1 MSGTAAAR
9 LNDPIAHTNAH
20 ARFWAKFVGGVVGGI
35 VAGALAGAAVTA
47 IIGTGG
53 AAAAPIMAAV
63 AVGGARFLG
72 GLGGAALGEVIADKL
87 IPEKLTVTGKITTAS
102 HDVFINSKARGAA
115 RASPETPIDQAICS
129 KHSPPIYLA
138 EGSETVFVNS
148 WVMSR
153 KDDHTTCGAK
163 ISEGS
168 PNVFVGGPTAR
179 VRNVADE
186 VPFISKAIVTIFSL
200 LMLARG
206 LRCLPKL
213 ARQGRSALPC
223 LVEGALSAGV
233 GLWGLVSSVGHP
245 VIAATGGK
253 VLSGAEELDFEL
265 PGPIPLAWQRLYSSH
280 DVRDESLLGRGWSMP
295 YSMELVLTANQ
306 GGEPVAILY
315 DDQGRDIEFSQ
326 LEPGTGIYSQSE
338 GYWLWRS
345 EGGHYFA
352 QSIEGAFWLFA
363 SPEENLPEQRLKL
376 QRIEDRNANFIEL
389 RWNRQGQLHQI
400 TDSTGRLLE
409 LRYGN
414 TNRLRQIALIAGAP
428 GETPGIL
435 VNYGYGATGQL
446 TDVTNRTGQVVRR
459 FGYNPD
465 GLMTL
470 HANAA
475 GLECH
480 YAWQGTGKWARVVR
494 HWTNEGEH
502 YEISYRI
509 VEGIAPT
516 SSQAH
521 PIPAATPDTVIGQTR
536 ATDQLGRVQTW
547 DWNTDYRILAY
558 TNPAGQCWRAA
569 YNQDKQRLSLTAPD
583 GNSTRYCYDSQG
595 LLASETDALGR
606 TRSTGWT
613 PQGLPWRETAPDG
626 KVTRYTW
633 DERGNLSCRTDP
645 DGSQTHYIY
654 DTRGLPLRI
663 TDARGGVK
671 RFTWDARALLRSHT
685 DCSGQTTRYS
695 YDGYGH
701 LTRITDALGQITTF
715 THDPLGRLRGQSLPD
730 GAHHAYD
737 YDGAGRLTGAT
748 DPLSR
753 ISRFAWD
760 GANRLTARQ
769 DAEGRQIELHYDKA
783 GRLSDLINENG
794 AAYRFTYDAADRLSE
809 EHRPD
814 GTRLSI
820 QYDANGAPILL
831 TRYPGI
837 GDEIDEEAPILPD
850 PSDPAS
856 RTAETGVHR
865 ELQNTAPETRVNKGL
880 QGSAPETP
888 VNSGLAGS
896 LLSPDESGL
905 PQHTHLIRDA
915 AGRLIEKRTAHHLYR
930 YAYDAADRLTEAR
943 KFALA
948 LPEALDTAG
957 LSSAYPTPPAP
968 PCQSTAESRVNKGL
982 QGSAPETPVN
992 SRLAGALPGD
1002 KPPES
1007 KLTPLHSVRFAYDA
1021 LGRLIEERA
1030 TDETCGQT
1038 HTLCHEHDALGNR
1051 TRTLLP
1057 TLPEE
1062 DALRALNYLYYGSG
1076 HLHQIN
1082 FSYQRAGEETPR
1094 HQLIADIERDAL
1106 HRETARSQGALRT
1119 RYALDPLG
1127 RRLGLWSQSADFS
1140 PEQPLAA
1147 NDEGWLQALARAGQS
1162 TNSRRGQ
1169 HPSPASH
1176 PLDGLLKAYIY
1187 DKAGE
1192 LRRVR
1197 HSSQGDTLYAYDA
1210 TGRITNKATSVN
1222 TISNETFAYDP
1233 AGNLLD
1239 PSSQMAL
1246 SRRTQHPQAG
1256 YVRDNLVRVFEDKR
1270 FSYDGFGRL
1279 IEKKIGRHTRQRFTW
1294 DEEDHLIAV
1303 TTTRRPGTD
1312 AQSEQTVRFT
1322 YDALGRRI
1330 SKTDAFGTTFFIWEG
1345 MRLIEERRG
1354 QHVITYVYEPGSY
1367 VPLARLDAT
1376 GLPRQGASPEPPVNK
1391 GLQGS
1396 ASETPAN
1403 SGLAG
1408 SLSETRIDKG
1418 LQGSLPGRIGSGL
1431 AGDAQSTRAAG
1442 QPKLCEVYY
1451 FHTDQVG
1458 LPEELTN
1465 AQGQRIWQAS
1475 YKTWGNTVREAWAY
1489 ANIDGSPIFTQDQG
1503 QMPDPQAREQ
1513 NLRFQGQYLD
1523 RDTGLHYNT
1532 FRYYDPDIGRFIS
1545 PDPIGLAGDLN
1556 LFSYVTNP
1564 IAWIDPLGW
1573 MPWSWNPNG
1582 MGHHLIPRGKANSIG
1597 LTELGTIYDTP
1608 TFFPKPYQP
1617 GMHEELHR
1625 AIKPDIGKIQ
1635 GPWTG
1640 SADDLY
1646 AATSKGLDTVS
1657 HIKGDLKIPATGE
1670 VIASNVTPKE
1680 THKKLLDWFK
1690 NKKGPC

>member
-168 PNVFVGGPTAR
+168 PNIFVGGPTAR

-253 VLSGAEELDFEL
+253 VLSGAENLDFEL

-446 TDVTNRTGQVVRR
+446 TEVTNRTGQVVRR

-494 HWTNEGEH
+494 HWTSEGEH

-558 TNPAGQCWRAA
+558 TNPAGQCWRAT

-583 GNSTRYCYDSQG
+583 GNSTRYRYDSQG

-626 KVTRYTW
+626 KVTRYAW

-794 AAYRFTYDAADRLSE
+794 DAYRFTYDAADRLSE

-820 QYDANGAPILL
+820 KYDANGAPILL
-831 TRYPGI
+831 THYPGI

-850 PSDPAS
+850 SSDPAG
-856 RTAETGVHR
+856 RTAETGVNR

-880 QGSAPETP
+880 AGSAPETP

-896 LLSPDESGL
+896 L
-905 PQHTHLIRDA
+905 A
-915 AGRLIEKRTAHHLYR
+915 
-930 YAYDAADRLTEAR
+930 
-943 KFALA
+943 
-948 LPEALDTAG
+948 
-957 LSSAYPTPPAP
+957 
-968 PCQSTAESRVNKGL
+968 
-982 QGSAPETPVN
+982 
-992 SRLAGALPGD
+992 GD
-1002 KPPES
+1002 KPPEP
-1007 KLTPLHSVRFAYDA
+1007 KLTPLHSICFAYDA

-1038 HTLCHEHDALGNR
+1038 HTLRYEHDALGNR

-1082 FSYQRAGEETPR
+1082 FSYQRAGEESPR

-1162 TNSRRGQ
+1162 IHSRAGQSTHARAGQ
-1169 HPSPASH
+1169 HSSPASH
-1176 PLDGLLKAYIY
+1176 PLDGLIKAYIY

-1222 TISNETFAYDP
+1222 TISNEAFAYDP

-1279 IEKKIGRHTRQRFTW
+1279 IEKKIGRHTRQRFYW

-1330 SKTDAFGTTFFIWEG
+1330 SKTDAFGMTFFIWEG

-1376 GLPRQGASPEPPVNK
+1376 GLPQPGAASESPVDK

-1396 ASETPAN
+1396 ASEPPVN

-1418 LQGSLPGRIGSGL
+1418 LQGNLPGRIGSGL
-1431 AGDAQSTRAAG
+1431 AGDAQSTRAGG

-1451 FHTDQVG
+1451 FHTDPVG

-1545 PDPIGLAGDLN
+1545 PDPIGLNGGINLSSYAPIPSLGSIRGGGRVLMKLAMLSKLTRQFKKNGD
-1556 LFSYVTNP
+1556 
-1564 IAWIDPLGW
+1564 
-1573 MPWSWNPNG
+1573 
-1582 MGHHLIPRGKANSIG
+1582 
-1597 LTELGTIYDTP
+1597 
-1608 TFFPKPYQP
+1608 
-1617 GMHEELHR
+1617 
-1625 AIKPDIGKIQ
+1625 IK
-1635 GPWTG
+1635 
-1640 SADDLY
+1640 
-1646 AATSKGLDTVS
+1646 
-1657 HIKGDLKIPATGE
+1657 
-1670 VIASNVTPKE
+1670 
-1680 THKKLLDWFK
+1680 
-1690 NKKGPC
+1690 